1 MDTKPY
7 VLERTFDAPVSLV
20 WKALT
25 QKELMKKWY
34 FDLAEFKPEVGFEFT
49 FQGGALPTVYTHL
62 CKVIEVIFEKKLSYT
77 WKYVGFSGNSM
88 VTFELFP
95 EGYKTKLRLTHSGL
109 ETFPYDHPDF
119 FAKENFAIGW
129 TQIVGNSLKTF
140 LENETK

>member
-7 VLERTFDAPVSLV
+7 VLERTFDASVSNV

-34 FDLAEFKPEVGFEFT
+34 FDLAEFKAEVGFEFT
-49 FQGGALPTVYTHL
+49 FKGGALPTVYTHF

-77 WKYVGFSGNSM
+77 WRYDGFTGNSI

-95 EGYKTKLRLTHSGL
+95 EGKKTKLRLTHAGL
-109 ETFPYDHPDF
+109 ETFPYDHPGF
-119 FAKENFAIGW
+119 FARENFA
-129 TQIVGNSLKTF
+129 
-140 LENETK
+140 